1 MIILNWIELS
11 IHTTNDALEP
21 VTNILN
27 ELGANGVVIEDP
39 ADLSREKRDV
49 FGEVYEL
56 DKTKYPKEG
65 LIIKSYF
72 LQNDKWAET
81 LEVIRFRINNLKQ
94 YEINLGKNKLTTDIV
109 KEEDWEN
116 EWKKYF
122 KPMKVTN
129 RITIVPSWEQYQKT
143 SQDELIITID
153 PGMAFGTGTHPTTIL
168 SLQALEKVIQ
178 PNDLVMDVGIGSG
191 ILSIAAVLLGA
202 KHVYGYDLDEVAVS
216 SSKRNRDSN
225 QLENEITIKQNDLL
239 KNVDKRV
246 NIIVSNILA
255 DILLRL
261 VDDAWNNLED
271 DGYFITSG
279 IIEAKQQVI
288 IDKLLDTG
296 FDVIETNQYENWVSI
311 IAQKKINSR

>member
-1 MIILNWIELS
+1 MIILNWIELA
-11 IHTTNDALEP
+11 IHTTNEALEP

-39 ADLSREKRDV
+39 ADLTREKRDV
-49 FGEVYEL
+49 FGEIYEL
-56 DKTKYPKEG
+56 DETKYPKEG
-65 LIIKSYF
+65 IVIKSYF
-72 LQNDKWAET
+72 LENDIWPET
-81 LEVIRFRINNLKQ
+81 LETIRLRINELKQ
-94 YEINLGKNKLTTDIV
+94 YKINLGKNNLTTQTV

-122 KPMKVTN
+122 KPMKVTE
-129 RITIVPSWEQYQKT
+129 RITIVPIWEDYKKT
-143 SQDELIITID
+143 TAEEIIITID

-168 SLQALEKVIQ
+168 SLQALEKVIT
-178 PNDLVMDVGIGSG
+178 PNDLVIDVGVGSG
-191 ILSIAAVLLGA
+191 ILSIASILLGA
-202 KHVYGYDLDEVAVS
+202 KHVYGYDLDEVAVRS
-216 SSKRNRDSN
+216 SEQNREFN
-225 QLENEITIKQNDLL
+225 QIEKEITIKQNDLL
-239 KNVDKRV
+239 KNVEKKV

-279 IIEAKQQVI
+279 IIEAKQQLI

-296 FDVIETNQYENWVSI
+296 FNVVQVNQFENWVSI
-311 IAQKKINSR
+311 IAQKKKEQ

>member
-1 MIILNWIELS
+1 MIILNWIELA
-11 IHTTNDALEP
+11 IHTTNEALEP

-39 ADLSREKRDV
+39 ADLTREKRDV
-49 FGEVYEL
+49 FGEIYEL
-56 DKTKYPKEG
+56 DETKYPKEG
-65 LIIKSYF
+65 IVIKSYF
-72 LQNDKWAET
+72 LENDIWPET
-81 LEVIRFRINNLKQ
+81 LETIRLRINELKQ
-94 YEINLGKNKLTTDIV
+94 YKINLGKNNLTTQTV

-122 KPMKVTN
+122 KPMKVTE
-129 RITIVPSWEQYQKT
+129 RITIVPIWEDYKKT
-143 SQDELIITID
+143 TAEEIIITID

-168 SLQALEKVIQ
+168 SLQALEKVIT
-178 PNDLVMDVGIGSG
+178 PNDLVIDVGVGSG
-191 ILSIAAVLLGA
+191 ILSIASILLGA
-202 KHVYGYDLDEVAVS
+202 KHVYGYDLDEVAVRS
-216 SSKRNRDSN
+216 SEQNREFN
-225 QLENEITIKQNDLL
+225 QLEKEITIKQNDLL
-239 KNVDKRV
+239 KNVEKKV

-279 IIEAKQQVI
+279 IIEAKQQLI

-296 FDVIETNQYENWVSI
+296 FNVVQVNQFENWVSI
-311 IAQKKINSR
+311 IAQKKKEQ

>member
-81 LEVIRFRINNLKQ
+81 LEVIRFRMNNLKQ

-239 KNVDKRV
+239 KNVDKRA

-296 FDVIETNQYENWVSI
+296 FEVIETNQYENWVSI

>member
-1 MIILNWIELS
+1 MIILNWIELA
-11 IHTTNDALEP
+11 IHTTNEALEP

-39 ADLSREKRDV
+39 ADLTREKRDV
-49 FGEVYEL
+49 FGEIYEL
-56 DKTKYPKEG
+56 DETKYPKEG
-65 LIIKSYF
+65 IVIKSYF
-72 LQNDKWAET
+72 LENNMWPET
-81 LEVIRFRINNLKQ
+81 LETIRLRINELKQ
-94 YEINLGKNKLTTDIV
+94 YKINLGKNNLTTQTV

-122 KPMKVTN
+122 KPMKVTE
-129 RITIVPSWEQYQKT
+129 RITIVPIWEDYKKT
-143 SQDELIITID
+143 TAEEIIITID

-168 SLQALEKVIQ
+168 SLQALEKVIT
-178 PNDLVMDVGIGSG
+178 PNDLVIDVGVGSG
-191 ILSIAAVLLGA
+191 ILSIASILLGA
-202 KHVYGYDLDEVAVS
+202 KHVYGYDLDEVAVRS
-216 SSKRNRDSN
+216 SEQNREFN
-225 QLENEITIKQNDLL
+225 QLEKEITIKQNDLL
-239 KNVDKRV
+239 KNVEKKV

-279 IIEAKQQVI
+279 IIEAKQQLI

-296 FDVIETNQYENWVSI
+296 FNVVQVNQFENWVSI
-311 IAQKKINSR
+311 IAQKKKEQ

>member
-1 MIILNWIELS
+1 MIILNWIELA
-11 IHTTNDALEP
+11 IHTTNEALEP

-39 ADLSREKRDV
+39 ADLTREKRDV
-49 FGEVYEL
+49 FGEIYEL
-56 DKTKYPKEG
+56 DETKYPKEG
-65 LIIKSYF
+65 IVIKSYF
-72 LQNDKWAET
+72 LENNMWPET
-81 LEVIRFRINNLKQ
+81 LETIRLRINELKQ
-94 YEINLGKNKLTTDIV
+94 YKINLGKNNLTTQIV

-122 KPMKVTN
+122 KPMKVTE
-129 RITIVPSWEQYQKT
+129 RITIVPIWEDYKKT
-143 SQDELIITID
+143 TAEEIIITID

-168 SLQALEKVIQ
+168 SLQALEKVIT
-178 PNDLVMDVGIGSG
+178 PNDLVIDVGVGSG
-191 ILSIAAVLLGA
+191 ILSIASILLGA
-202 KHVYGYDLDEVAVS
+202 KHVYGYDLDEVAVRS
-216 SSKRNRDSN
+216 SEQNREFN
-225 QLENEITIKQNDLL
+225 QLEKEITIKQNDLL
-239 KNVDKRV
+239 KNVEKKV

-279 IIEAKQQVI
+279 IIEAKQQLI

-296 FDVIETNQYENWVSI
+296 FNVVQVNQFENWVSI
-311 IAQKKINSR
+311 IAQKKKEQ

>member
-1 MIILNWIELS
+1 MIILNWIELA
-11 IHTTNDALEP
+11 IHTTNEALEP

-39 ADLSREKRDV
+39 ADLTREKRDV
-49 FGEVYEL
+49 FGEIYEL
-56 DKTKYPKEG
+56 DETKYPKEG
-65 LIIKSYF
+65 IVIKSYF
-72 LQNDKWAET
+72 LENDIWPET
-81 LEVIRFRINNLKQ
+81 LETIRLRINELKQ
-94 YEINLGKNKLTTDIV
+94 YKINLGKNNLTTQIV

-122 KPMKVTN
+122 KPMKVTE
-129 RITIVPSWEQYQKT
+129 RITIVPIWEDYKKT
-143 SQDELIITID
+143 TAEEIIITID

-168 SLQALEKVIQ
+168 SLQALEKVIT
-178 PNDLVMDVGIGSG
+178 PNDLVIDVGVGSG
-191 ILSIAAVLLGA
+191 ILSIASILLGA
-202 KHVYGYDLDEVAVS
+202 KHVYGYDLDEVAVRS
-216 SSKRNRDSN
+216 SEQNREFN
-225 QLENEITIKQNDLL
+225 QLEKEITIKQNDLL
-239 KNVDKRV
+239 KNVEKKV

-279 IIEAKQQVI
+279 IIEAKQQLI

-296 FDVIETNQYENWVSI
+296 FNVVQVNQIENWVSI
-311 IAQKKINSR
+311 IAQKKKEQ

>member
-239 KNVDKRV
+239 KNVDKRA

-296 FDVIETNQYENWVSI
+296 FEVIETNQYENWVSI

>member
-27 ELGANGVVIEDP
+27 EIGTNGVVIEDP

-56 DKTKYPKEG
+56 DKTKYPNEG

-72 LQNDKWAET
+72 LQNDRWAET
-81 LEVIRFRINNLKQ
+81 LEVIRLRINNLKQ
-94 YEINLGKNKLTTDIV
+94 YKINLGKNKMTTDIV

-129 RITIVPSWEQYQKT
+129 RITIVPSWEQYKKT

-216 SSKRNRDSN
+216 SSKQNRDSN
-225 QLENEITIKQNDLL
+225 HLENEITIKQNDLL

-271 DGYFITSG
+271 AGYFITSG
-279 IIEAKQQVI
+279 IIEAKQQFL
-288 IDKLLDTG
+288 IDKLLNTG
-296 FDVIETNQYENWVSI
+296 FEVIETNQYENWVSI

>member
-1 MIILNWIELS
+1 MIILNWIELA
-11 IHTTNDALEP
+11 IHTTNEALEP

-39 ADLSREKRDV
+39 ADLTREKRDV
-49 FGEVYEL
+49 FGEIYEL
-56 DKTKYPKEG
+56 DETKYPKEG
-65 LIIKSYF
+65 IVIKSYF
-72 LQNDKWAET
+72 LENNMWPET
-81 LEVIRFRINNLKQ
+81 LETIRLRINELKQ
-94 YEINLGKNKLTTDIV
+94 YKINLGKNNLTTQTV

-122 KPMKVTN
+122 KPMKVTE
-129 RITIVPSWEQYQKT
+129 RITIVPIWEDYKKT
-143 SQDELIITID
+143 TAEEIIITID

-168 SLQALEKVIQ
+168 SLQALEKVIT
-178 PNDLVMDVGIGSG
+178 PNDLVIDVGVGSG
-191 ILSIAAVLLGA
+191 ILSIASILLGA
-202 KHVYGYDLDEVAVS
+202 KHVYGYDLDEVAVRS
-216 SSKRNRDSN
+216 SEQNREFN
-225 QLENEITIKQNDLL
+225 QIEKEITIKQNDLL
-239 KNVDKRV
+239 KNVEKKV

-279 IIEAKQQVI
+279 IIEAKQQLI

-296 FDVIETNQYENWVSI
+296 FNVVQVNQFENWVSI
-311 IAQKKINSR
+311 IAQKKKEQ

>member
-168 SLQALEKVIQ
+168 SLQALEKVLQ

-225 QLENEITIKQNDLL
+225 QLENEITVKQNDLL
-239 KNVDKRV
+239 KNVDKRA

>member
-1 MIILNWIELS
+1 MIILNWIELA
-11 IHTTNDALEP
+11 IHTTNEALEP

-39 ADLSREKRDV
+39 ADLTREKRDV
-49 FGEVYEL
+49 FGEIYEL
-56 DKTKYPKEG
+56 DETKYPKEG
-65 LIIKSYF
+65 IVIKSYF
-72 LQNDKWAET
+72 LENNMWPET
-81 LEVIRFRINNLKQ
+81 LETIRLRINELKQ
-94 YEINLGKNKLTTDIV
+94 YKINLGKNNLTTQTV

-122 KPMKVTN
+122 KPMKVTE
-129 RITIVPSWEQYQKT
+129 RITIVPIWEDYKKT
-143 SQDELIITID
+143 TAEEIIITID

-168 SLQALEKVIQ
+168 SLQALEKVIT
-178 PNDLVMDVGIGSG
+178 PNDLVIDVGVGSG
-191 ILSIAAVLLGA
+191 ILSIASILLGA
-202 KHVYGYDLDEVAVS
+202 KHVYGYDLDEVAVRS
-216 SSKRNRDSN
+216 SEQNREFN
-225 QLENEITIKQNDLL
+225 QLEKEITIKQNDLL
-239 KNVDKRV
+239 KNVEKKV

-279 IIEAKQQVI
+279 IIEAKQQLI

-296 FDVIETNQYENWVSI
+296 FNVVQVNQIENWVSI
-311 IAQKKINSR
+311 IAQKKKEQ

>member
-1 MIILNWIELS
+1 MIILNWIELA
-11 IHTTNDALEP
+11 IHTTNEALEP

-39 ADLSREKRDV
+39 ADLTREKRDV
-49 FGEVYEL
+49 FGEIYEL
-56 DKTKYPKEG
+56 DETKYPKEG
-65 LIIKSYF
+65 IVIKSYF
-72 LQNDKWAET
+72 LENDIWPET
-81 LEVIRFRINNLKQ
+81 LETIRLRINELKQ
-94 YEINLGKNKLTTDIV
+94 YKINLGKNNLTTQIV

-122 KPMKVTN
+122 KPMKVTE
-129 RITIVPSWEQYQKT
+129 RITIVPIWEDYKKT
-143 SQDELIITID
+143 TAEEIIITID

-168 SLQALEKVIQ
+168 SLQALEKVIT
-178 PNDLVMDVGIGSG
+178 PNDLVIDVGVGSG
-191 ILSIAAVLLGA
+191 ILSIASILLGA
-202 KHVYGYDLDEVAVS
+202 KHVYGYDLDEVAVRS
-216 SSKRNRDSN
+216 SEQNREFN
-225 QLENEITIKQNDLL
+225 QLEKEITIKQNDLL
-239 KNVDKRV
+239 KNVEKKV

-279 IIEAKQQVI
+279 IIEAKQQLI

-296 FDVIETNQYENWVSI
+296 FNVVQVNQFENWVSI
-311 IAQKKINSR
+311 IAQKKKEQ

>member
-1 MIILNWIELS
+1 MIILNWIELA
-11 IHTTNDALEP
+11 IHTTNEALEP

-39 ADLSREKRDV
+39 ADLTREKRDV
-49 FGEVYEL
+49 FGEIYEL
-56 DKTKYPKEG
+56 DETKYPKEG
-65 LIIKSYF
+65 IVIKSYF
-72 LQNDKWAET
+72 LENNMWPET
-81 LEVIRFRINNLKQ
+81 LETIRLRINELKQ
-94 YEINLGKNKLTTDIV
+94 YKINLGKNNLTTQIV

-122 KPMKVTN
+122 KPMKVTE
-129 RITIVPSWEQYQKT
+129 RITIVPIWEDYKKT
-143 SQDELIITID
+143 TAEEIIITID

-168 SLQALEKVIQ
+168 SLQALEKVIT
-178 PNDLVMDVGIGSG
+178 PNDLVIDVGVGSG
-191 ILSIAAVLLGA
+191 ILSIASILLGA
-202 KHVYGYDLDEVAVS
+202 KHVYGYDLDEVAVRS
-216 SSKRNRDSN
+216 SEQNREFN
-225 QLENEITIKQNDLL
+225 QIEKEITIKQNDLL
-239 KNVDKRV
+239 KNVEKKV

-279 IIEAKQQVI
+279 IIEAKQQLI

-296 FDVIETNQYENWVSI
+296 FNVVQVNQFENWVSI
-311 IAQKKINSR
+311 IAQKKKEQ